1 MREYP
6 TLIAVAHG
14 TRSPAGRRQIQEL
27 AASVA
32 RRRPG
37 LDVRLC
43 YVDVQEPRAADV
55 VATVAAEKR
64 AHRGDREPVGVVAAE
79 KRAHRGDREPAG
91 VVAAEKRAHRGDRE
105 PADVVAAEKRAEP
118 AAVVVP
124 LLLSAGYHVRV
135 DIAEAVTGTGFP
147 VTAPLGP
154 DGVFLESLRRD
165 VPSGA
170 DATVLASAGSSDPLW
185 VRGIREVAAELPGRV
200 ELGYTSGSG
209 PRVADVVA
217 RLRAEGARNI
227 AIAAYLLAEGLFY
240 RTLHSAGAD
249 SVSPPLCHDAQVADL
264 VLRRFDSAILTT
276 VGSGL

>member
-1 MREYP
+1 MSEYP

-27 AASVA
+27 AAAVA

-43 YVDVQEPRAADV
+43 YVDVQEPKVADV
-55 VATVAAEKR
+55 VATVLDERR
-64 AHRGDREPVGVVAAE
+64 AQAGNGEQGGEPGALDE
-79 KRAHRGDREPAG
+79 RRALAGNGEPGGEPGALD
-91 VVAAEKRAHRGDRE
+91 ERRAQPGNGE
-105 PADVVAAEKRAEP
+105 QGGQPG
-118 AAVVVP
+118 AVVVP

-135 DIAEAVTGTGFP
+135 DIAEAVAGTGFP

-154 DGVFLESLRRD
+154 DDVFLESLRRN
-165 VPSGA
+165 VPGHA
-170 DATVLASAGSSDPLW
+170 DAIVLASAGSSDPLW
-185 VRGIREVAAELPGRV
+185 VRGIREVAAGLPGRV

-217 RLRAEGARNI
+217 RLRAEGARTV
-227 AIAAYLLAEGLFY
+227 AVAAYLLAEGLFY

-249 SVSPPLCHDAQVADL
+249 AVTPPLCHDAQVADL
-264 VLRRFDSAILTT
+264 VLGRFDSAVLTT
-276 VGSGL
+276 AGSGL

>member
-1 MREYP
+1 MSEYP

-14 TRSPAGRRQIQEL
+14 TRSPAGRRQIQQL

-43 YVDVQEPRAADV
+43 YVDVQEPKVADV
-55 VATVAAEKR
+55 VAGVMDEQKAS
-64 AHRGDREPVGVVAAE
+64 RGHFERQAVGGWGGFE
-79 KRAHRGDREPAG
+79 GQ
-91 VVAAEKRAHRGDRE
+91 
-105 PADVVAAEKRAEP
+105 

-124 LLLSAGYHVRV
+124 LLLSCGYHVRV
-135 DIAEAVTGTGFP
+135 DIADAVAGTGFP
-147 VTAPLGP
+147 VTSPLGP
-154 DGVFLESLRRD
+154 DDVFLDSLRRN
-165 VPSGA
+165 VPAHA

-185 VRGIREVAAELPGRV
+185 VQGIREVAAELPGRV

-209 PRVADVVA
+209 PRVAEVVA
-217 RLRAEGARNI
+217 RLRADGAKNV

-240 RTLHSAGAD
+240 RTLHNAGAD
-249 SVSPPLCHDAQVADL
+249 SVTPPLCHDAQVADL

-276 VGSGL
+276 VRSGL

>member
-1 MREYP
+1 MSENT

-14 TRSPAGRRQIQEL
+14 TRSPAGRRQMQEL

-43 YVDVQEPRAADV
+43 YVDVQEPKVADV
-55 VATVAAEKR
+55 VAGVTAA
-64 AHRGDREPVGVVAAE
+64 RGD
-79 KRAHRGDREPAG
+79 
-91 VVAAEKRAHRGDRE
+91 
-105 PADVVAAEKRAEP
+105 
-118 AAVVVP
+118 AVVVP

-135 DIAEAVTGTGFP
+135 DIAEAVAGTGFP

-154 DGVFLESLRRD
+154 DDVFLESLRRN
-165 VPSGA
+165 VPAGA
-170 DATVLASAGSSDPLW
+170 DAIVLASAGSSDPLW

-217 RLRAEGARNI
+217 RLRAEGARTI
-227 AIAAYLLAEGLFY
+227 AVAAYLLAEGLFY

-249 SVSPPLCHDAQVADL
+249 SVTPALCHDGQVADL

>member
-1 MREYP
+1 MTEFP

-27 AASVA
+27 AATVA

-43 YVDVQEPRAADV
+43 YVDVQEPKVADIV
-55 VATVAAEKR
+55 PTV
-64 AHRGDREPVGVVAAE
+64 GD
-79 KRAHRGDREPAG
+79 
-91 VVAAEKRAHRGDRE
+91 
-105 PADVVAAEKRAEP
+105 
-118 AAVVVP
+118 AVVVP

-135 DIAEAVTGTGFP
+135 DIAEAVAGTRFP

-154 DGVFLESLRRD
+154 DPVFLESLRRNL
-165 VPSGA
+165 PA
-170 DATVLASAGSSDPLW
+170 TDAIVLASAGSSDPRW
-185 VRGIREVAAELPGRV
+185 VAGIQEVAAQLSGPRGDLRYPLGNGVRGDLEHPLGNGPRV

-217 RLRAEGARNI
+217 RLRAEGARTV
-227 AIAAYLLAEGLFY
+227 AVAAYLLAEGLFY
-240 RTLHSAGAD
+240 RTLHAAGAD
-249 SVSPPLCHDAQVADL
+249 HVTPPLCHDAAVADL

>member
-1 MREYP
+1 MSENT

-27 AASVA
+27 AAAVA

-43 YVDVQEPRAADV
+43 YVDVQEPKVTDVVADV
-55 VATVAAEKR
+55 VAGVPAER
-64 AHRGDREPVGVVAAE
+64 YGRPG
-79 KRAHRGDREPAG
+79 
-91 VVAAEKRAHRGDRE
+91 
-105 PADVVAAEKRAEP
+105 
-118 AAVVVP
+118 AVVVP

-135 DIAEAVTGTGFP
+135 DIAEAVAGTGFP
-147 VTAPLGP
+147 VSAPLGP
-154 DGVFLESLRRD
+154 DDVFLESLRRD
-165 VPSGA
+165 IPAGA
-170 DATVLASAGSSDPLW
+170 DAIVLASAGSSDPLW

-217 RLRAEGARNI
+217 RLRAEGAGNV
-227 AIAAYLLAEGLFY
+227 AVAAYLLAEGLFY
-240 RTLHSAGAD
+240 RTLHNAGAD
-249 SVSPPLCHDAQVADL
+249 SVTPPLCHDPAVADL
-264 VLRRFDSAILTT
+264 VLRRFDSQILTT